1 MRKWKQGVVA
11 AVLFFVSFAVVG
23 ITTAD
28 GETDNLSTL
37 TIVFVVILLFSFA
50 YAAGLVVFFV
60 FGQFFGW
67 SKRRFGARQLGIEEK
82 VVKTKKLAMYECGN
96 CKMLYS
102 DSQNCPHCGSPYH
115 RVVEQKTEEEI
126 MEKWKK

>member
-1 MRKWKQGVVA
+1 MRKWKQGVIAV
-11 AVLFFVSFAVVG
+11 VLFFVSVAVIG
-23 ITTAD
+23 ITAD
-28 GETDNLSTL
+28 LEANNQSAL
-37 TIVFVVILLFSFA
+37 TIVFVVIFFFSLA

-67 SKRRFGARQLGIEEK
+67 SKRRFGARELGIEEK
-82 VVKTKKLAMYECGN
+82 VIKTKKVAMYECGN

-102 DSQNCPHCGSPYH
+102 DSQNCPQCGSPYR